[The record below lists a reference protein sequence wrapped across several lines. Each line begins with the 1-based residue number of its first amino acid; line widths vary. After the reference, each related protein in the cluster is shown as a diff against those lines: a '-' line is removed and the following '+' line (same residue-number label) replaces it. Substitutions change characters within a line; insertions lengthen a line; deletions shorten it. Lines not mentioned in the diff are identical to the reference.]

1 MPMIQK
7 KYDVIVVG
15 GGASGMA
22 AAIGAAKTGA
32 SCLLIERYGCL
43 GGQATTA
50 NVSSYCGFFTHGD
63 KAQQIVKGVGQEVL
77 EELHRLGQYDGYTLS
92 PVGNAIVALDQEAV
106 KFALDEVLF
115 RYPVDVLLHCRMV
128 QAEADRQTG
137 KIQKVVCVDDQDRYE
152 FTANAFVDAT
162 GDANLAYLAGA
173 KLRYGDGTGKGQA
186 STRILMLDRVSPD
199 VRFKPAILEE
209 VLTKAKRDGYKNL
222 TKESGI
228 VFRVN
233 DDTVCAILP
242 SVWVPDLSAKTL
254 TACERNTRR
263 QAQEYLEVFHK
274 YMPGMEKCRLISTGV
289 QLGLRDTRHVLGEKT
304 LTGEQVLHAVKPKD
318 SVARGGWPCE
328 MHLDVN
334 KIAKYIFVDND
345 DYYGIPLGCLKA
357 KGWMNLWCAGRTI
370 SADPTAFASVRVMGC
385 GFATGQAAGVAAAL
399 SQGENGAVETVQRE
413 LVRQGA
419 LI

>member
-1 MPMIQK
+1 MLMIQK

-22 AAIGAAKTGA
+22 AAIGAAKIGA

-357 KGWMNLWCAGRTI
+357 KVWMNLWCAGRTI

>member
-1 MPMIQK
+1 MLMIQK

-357 KGWMNLWCAGRTI
+357 KGWMNLWCAGRMI
-370 SADPTAFASVRVMGC
+370 SADPTAFASVRAMGC